1 MPTDSTLSFKRKK
14 TAPLSTT
21 QCKLSG
27 RSQLFKGLPESTINL
42 TLVRIVVFDFSP
54 YFIYSFKAI
63 TLTIVCRIHLPAV
76 TNVFIY
82 SLTIYFILFSH
93 CKIHPLRC
101 LQTCV
106 NKTEYKPIFS
116 QKTNIK
122 ITVIRYQNQMN
133 LIVMQNL
140 ISPICS
146 SISKMATVPLRV
158 RTWGSQHISSPEAV

>member
-1 MPTDSTLSFKRKK
+1 MGFMHIKAAGWKCQQTAHCHLRGKK

-101 LQTCV
+101 L
-106 NKTEYKPIFS
+106 
-116 QKTNIK
+116 
-122 ITVIRYQNQMN
+122 
-133 LIVMQNL
+133 
-140 ISPICS
+140 
-146 SISKMATVPLRV
+146 
-158 RTWGSQHISSPEAV
+158 